1 MSVDTLRQNFSFLE
15 APQFRS
21 SQSLVDP
28 MMVRLEIH
36 SGLLHGQASAVD
48 DSTHLAS
55 INDSRRGYPS
65 WCFARSAA
73 PSEFR
78 YDVIKRAFPDIL
90 YCGIS
95 TWPAAMCRAQVKK
108 KKKTLEQEF
117 QTQAWNS
124 PKRFSSFLSRFPLPL
139 SPSLRIRLFCLIA
152 ITRSVS
158 AMAAANTERHAE
170 LFVGNLPR
178 YTRAVELQ
186 TVLAANTVKV
196 GVLL

>member
-1 MSVDTLRQNFSFLE
+1 MRVFDRGPPRTQNTSVDKLRQNFSFLE

-78 YDVIKRAFPDIL
+78 YDVIKRAFADIL

-95 TWPAAMCRAQVKK
+95 TWPAATCRAQVKK
-108 KKKTLEQEF
+108 KKKNPLNKSFKHKRGTVQRG
-117 QTQAWNS
+117 S
-124 PKRFSSFLSRFPLPL
+124 PLFYLDSLFPLSFISNSLIL
-139 SPSLRIRLFCLIA
+139 SDC
-152 ITRSVS
+152 
-158 AMAAANTERHAE
+158 N
-170 LFVGNLPR
+170 N
-178 YTRAVELQ
+178 
-186 TVLAANTVKV
+186 
-196 GVLL
+196 